1 MAERPFTLIA
11 ELSYRCPLRCAYCSN
26 PVEFGRHSAELD
38 TDTWERVLE
47 QAEGLGVVQVHF
59 TGGEPLLR
67 RDLERLV
74 SKARELDLYTS
85 LVTSGLPVDLPRLER
100 LRDSGL
106 DHVQLSFQGPTKEHA
121 LRWASR
127 DTYEQKIQVARRVR
141 ELDLPLTINMVVHRD
156 NIHDI
161 ARMIEQAESIGAER
175 IELANALYLGWALEN
190 REALLPSRAQI
201 DEARAVVAE
210 ARTRLRGAL
219 EIDFI
224 LPDYYAEYPRACMEG
239 WGRRYIL
246 VSPDGLIL
254 PCHAAHTLPELSF
267 DNVRETPL
275 GRAWASSPAL
285 ETFRGDEWMTE
296 PCRSCARRELD
307 FGGCRCQAF
316 HLVGRA
322 TATDPAC
329 HLAPDHA
336 IVERARASAQR
347 RQEDAV
353 VKLRARRSVAG
364 RS

>member
-26 PVEFGRHSAELD
+26 PVDFGQHSAELD

-47 QAEGLGVVQVHF
+47 QAEELGVVQVHF

-74 SKARELDLYTS
+74 RKARELELYTN
-85 LVTSGLPVDLPRLER
+85 LVTSGLPFDLPRLSR

-127 DTYEQKIQVARRVR
+127 DTYDRKVQVARRVR
-141 ELDLPLTINMVVHRD
+141 ELDLPLTINMVVHRG

-161 ARMIEQAESIGAER
+161 ARMIEQAESMGAER
-175 IELANALYLGWALEN
+175 IELANAQYLGWALEN
-190 REALLPSRAQI
+190 RNALLPSRAQI
-201 DEARAVVAE
+201 DDARAVVAD
-210 ARTRLRGAL
+210 ARTRLRGAP

-224 LPDYYAEYPRACMEG
+224 LPDYYGEYPRACMEG

-254 PCHAAHTLPELSF
+254 PCHAAHTLPGLSF

-275 GRAWASSPAL
+275 GHAWASSPAL
-285 ETFRGDEWMTE
+285 EAFRGDEWMTE
-296 PCRSCARRELD
+296 PCRSCTRRGLD

-316 HLVGRA
+316 HLTGTA
-322 TATDPAC
+322 TTTDPAC
-329 HLAPDHA
+329 HLAPDYA
-336 IVERARASAQR
+336 VVERARAVAQR
-347 RQEDAV
+347 PQQALV
-353 VKLRARRSVAG
+353 QLRARRRVAA